1 MIPKKHRQ
9 WMLLAGLLLFFVVIV
24 AYQSGSYEPPPATAP
39 QTPSK
44 PATGRGAA
52 SAQRAVPVTDVKLEL
67 LQGERQG
74 ASEPD
79 RNPFRFKPKP
89 APPPPPPVAR
99 NAPPPIAQGPVGP
112 VGPPPPPPIPLRFIG
127 LIDGQP
133 RVGVMSDG
141 RGNVFYG
148 KEGDIIDG
156 RYRVLRIGPESAD
169 LSYTDGRG
177 RQTLRMS
184 GQ

>member
-1 MIPKKHRQ
+1 MISNTHRQ
-9 WMLLAGLLLFFVVIV
+9 YMLLGGLLLMFVILVT
-24 AYQSGSYEPPPATAP
+24 YQLGTFEPPATAP
-39 QTPSK
+39 RTLSN
-44 PATGRGAA
+44 PA
-52 SAQRAVPVTDVKLEL
+52 AQRSTAATARREVPVTDVKLDL
-67 LQGERQG
+67 LQATREDLPT
-74 ASEPD
+74 AA

-89 APPPPPPVAR
+89 LPAPPVAR
-99 NAPPPIAQGPVGP
+99 NTPPPIVAAPPVP
-112 VGPPPPPPIPLRFIG
+112 TGPPPPPPIPLRVIG
-127 LIDGQP
+127 VIEGQA
-133 RVGVMSDG
+133 RVSIMSDG

-156 RYRVLRIGPESAD
+156 RYRVLRVGPDSAD

>member
-1 MIPKKHRQ
+1 MISKTHRQ
-9 WMLLAGLLLFFVVIV
+9 YMMLGGLLLAFVILVT
-24 AYQSGSYEPPPATAP
+24 YQLGTFEPPATTAR
-39 QTPSK
+39 TPSN
-44 PATGRGAA
+44 PP
-52 SAQRAVPVTDVKLEL
+52 AQRSVAPTSGRDVPVTDVKLDL
-67 LQGERQG
+67 LQAQREDLP
-74 ASEPD
+74 AAE

-89 APPPPPPVAR
+89 APPAPPVVR
-99 NAPPPIAQGPVGP
+99 NTPPPIVAPPVP
-112 VGPPPPPPIPLRFIG
+112 TGPPPPPPIPLRVIG
-127 LIDGQP
+127 VIEGQP
-133 RVGVMSDG
+133 RVSIMSDG

-156 RYRVLRIGPESAD
+156 RYRVLRIGPDSAE

>member
-1 MIPKKHRQ
+1 MISKTHRQ
-9 WMLLAGLLLFFVVIV
+9 YMMLGGLFLIFVIIV
-24 AYQSGSYEPPPATAP
+24 TYQLGTFEPPTTTPRTPSNPPAQRSAATAP
-39 QTPSK
+39 
-44 PATGRGAA
+44 ARE
-52 SAQRAVPVTDVKLEL
+52 VPVTDVKLDL
-67 LQGERQG
+67 LQATREELP
-74 ASEPD
+74 AAE

-89 APPPPPPVAR
+89 PPPAPPVVR
-99 NAPPPIAQGPVGP
+99 NTPPPIVAPPVP
-112 VGPPPPPPIPLRFIG
+112 TGPPPPPPIPLRVIG
-127 LIDGQP
+127 VIEGQA
-133 RVGVMSDG
+133 RVGIMSDG

-156 RYRVLRIGPESAD
+156 RYRVLRVGPDSAE

>member
-1 MIPKKHRQ
+1 MISKKHRQ

-24 AYQSGSYEPPPATAP
+24 GYQTRSYDPPATPAR
-39 QTPSK
+39 TPSN
-44 PATGRGAA
+44 PVTGRGATP
-52 SAQRAVPVTDVKLEL
+52 AQRTVPVTDVKLDL
-67 LQGERQG
+67 LQAKRQG
-74 ASEPD
+74 VQEPE
-79 RNPFRFKPKP
+79 RNPFRFKTRP
-89 APPPPPPVAR
+89 APPPPPPVTR
-99 NAPPPIAQGPVGP
+99 NAPPPTPAPVGP

-127 LIDGQP
+127 LIEGQP
-133 RVGVMSDG
+133 RVSVLSDG

-156 RYRVLRIGPESAD
+156 RYRVLRIGPDSAD

>member
-1 MIPKKHRQ
+1 MISKKHRQ
-9 WMLLAGLLLFFVVIV
+9 YMLLGGLLLFFVIIV
-24 AYQSGSYEPPPATAP
+24 AYQLRSFEPPATTPAAP
-39 QTPSK
+39 SN
-44 PATGRGAA
+44 PASPRPAA
-52 SAQRAVPVTDVKLEL
+52 TASRRDVPVTDVKLDQ
-67 LQGERQG
+67 LQATREGLPATE
-74 ASEPD
+74 

-89 APPPPPPVAR
+89 PPPAPPVVRNLPPPVV
-99 NAPPPIAQGPVGP
+99 APPVPT
-112 VGPPPPPPIPLRFIG
+112 GPPPPPPIPLRVIG
-127 LIDGQP
+127 VIDAQP
-133 RVGVMSDG
+133 RVSVLSDG

-156 RYRVLRIGPESAD
+156 RYRVLRIGPDSAD